1 MQGGAG
7 GSGVTQPQ
15 AVLAAILA
23 AMLGLM
29 AWRRWRHDLVA
40 AVALLAAAGAGLVPE
55 DRVLAGFANPAVIVF
70 ATLLILAAGL
80 RNSGALLAPVR
91 GLAPWLDRVG
101 AQVAVLG
108 GIGAV
113 AAALLGSYGAASAF
127 APVPAQA
134 LRRSGRWPSRA
145 AVPVGLAFSLGGLAT
160 LVGSLPN
167 LLVSG
172 ARREAA
178 GFGYELLDFLPVGG
192 AVALAGLVVLGV
204 AWRFLPRPADGVVA
218 PAARIERY
226 TSEVHVPPGS
236 PVVGRSLAEVE
247 RRGDGVVGVA
257 AVVREGYRRLAPRPG
272 LVVEA
277 DDVLVLVSG
286 LDALQRVTGRLGLRI
301 ENAVGDLQ
309 ADPERVGVIEA
320 VVAPGSRLV
329 GQSCAEAGLA
339 ERVGLLG
346 IGRGSGQA
354 LTRLRRVK
362 LQGGDVLVLQG
373 ELAVMPPVLAEFGC
387 LLLAE
392 RRLRLGRRQRILAP
406 GLLLLIALGLAAAG
420 TLPLVVALPGAAV
433 LLVLLR
439 TLSLDELYASVD
451 WSVVVLVAALLPLS
465 AALRDTGLAALMA
478 QVLAGPL
485 LGQPVAVV
493 ALLLAAA
500 LALAPLVNGVTAALV
515 LTPVAL
521 ALAGRLGG
529 GPDPFLMAV
538 ALGASCNLLSGAL
551 ALPLPVAAGWA
562 AVPGRWRVGLPVTAV
577 VFLVGLP
584 MILLTWPVQP

>member
-1 MQGGAG
+1 MQGAAA
-7 GSGVTQPQ
+7 SAGVTHPQ
-15 AVLAAILA
+15 AVLASILA
-23 AMLGLM
+23 AMLVLM

-55 DRVLAGFANPAVIVF
+55 ERVLSGFADPAVVVF

-101 AQVAVLG
+101 AQVTVLG

-127 APVPAQA
+127 ALVPAQA

-145 AVPVGLAFSLGGLAT
+145 VVPVSLAFSLGGLAT

-178 GFGYELLDFLPVGG
+178 GLGYELFDFVPVGG
-192 AVALAGLVVLGV
+192 VVALAGLVVLGV
-204 AWRFLPRPADGVVA
+204 TWRFLPRPAEGAAA

-236 PVVGRSLAEVE
+236 PAVGWSLAEVE

-257 AVVREGYRRLAPRPG
+257 AVIREGYRRLAPRPG
-272 LVVEA
+272 LVVES

-301 ENAVGDLQ
+301 ENAVGDME

-320 VVAPGSRLV
+320 VVSPGSRLV
-329 GQSCAEAGLA
+329 GRSCAEAGLA

-420 TLPLVVALPGAAV
+420 TLPLVVTLPGAAV

-451 WSVVVLVAALLPLS
+451 WSVVVLAAALLPLS
-465 AALRDTGLAALMA
+465 AALRDTGLAALLA

-485 LGQPVAVV
+485 LGYPSAAV
-493 ALLLAAA
+493 ALLLALA
-500 LALAPLVNGVTAALV
+500 LALAPLVNAVAAALV

-521 ALAGRLGG
+521 ALAARLGG
-529 GPDPFLMAV
+529 EPDPFLMAV
-538 ALGASCNLLSGAL
+538 ALGASCNMLSSAL

-562 AVPGRWRVGLPVTAV
+562 TGPGRWRVGLPVTAV

-584 MILLTWPVQP
+584 MILLIWPVQP

>member
-1 MQGGAG
+1 MQGGAA
-7 GSGVTQPQ
+7 SAGVTHPQ

-23 AMLGLM
+23 TVLVLM

-55 DRVLAGFANPAVIVF
+55 DRVLSGFADPAVVVF

-101 AQVAVLG
+101 AQVTVLG

-127 APVPAQA
+127 ALVPAQA

-145 AVPVGLAFSLGGLAT
+145 VVPVSLAFSLGGLAT

-178 GFGYELLDFLPVGG
+178 GLGYELFDFFPVGG

-204 AWRFLPRPADGVVA
+204 TWRFLPRLAEGAAA

-236 PVVGRSLAEVE
+236 PAVGWSLAEVE

-257 AVVREGYRRLAPRPG
+257 AVIREGYRRLAPRPG
-272 LVVEA
+272 LVVES

-301 ENAVGDLQ
+301 ENAVGDLE

-320 VVAPGSRLV
+320 VVSPGSRLV
-329 GQSCAEAGLA
+329 GRSCAEAGLA
-339 ERVGLLG
+339 DRVGLLG

-420 TLPLVVALPGAAV
+420 TLPLVVTLPGAAV

-451 WSVVVLVAALLPLS
+451 WSVVVLAAALLPLS
-465 AALRDTGLAALMA
+465 AALRDTGLAALLA

-485 LGQPVAVV
+485 LGYPSAAV
-493 ALLLAAA
+493 ALLLALA
-500 LALAPLVNGVTAALV
+500 LVLAPLVNGVAAALV

-529 GPDPFLMAV
+529 EPDPFLMAV
-538 ALGASCNLLSGAL
+538 ALGASCNMLSGAL
-551 ALPLPVAAGWA
+551 ALPLPVAAGWTA
-562 AVPGRWRVGLPVTAV
+562 GPGRWRVGLPVTAV

-584 MILLTWPVQP
+584 MILLIWPVQP